1 MDTTYFALL
10 IGIVATTQIHLAKGM
25 QRYGIE
31 GYRRDHVSE
40 ISHRKRRRIIYIV
53 AILLN
58 NIAFLWALLANTFA
72 PTAYYTSMFGFGL
85 VVLMFFSELVLHER
99 ISRLQH
105 FGALVIALGTAF
117 FGFGKGR
124 GAPPPLENLQPED
137 VLLYGGIYFTTVLVI
152 LLISMRLDFKRL
164 VGIFTGLFTG
174 GSAAMDPIFK
184 GIGQGYGDAI
194 KLLPYTQGGWIYF
207 GASFIF
213 GFFAFSFTQ
222 LGFYKRARA
231 STILVFHNASII
243 LLPVIIMQL
252 ALPGYEL
259 TLLQLVGLLTIIG
272 GIALMYTEHTV
283 LMFGRLLDAW
293 RIKRR
298 GYAKKEHS
306 SE

>member
-1 MDTTYFALL
+1 MDTTYFALI

-31 GYRRDHVSE
+31 GFRKRQDPSMTH
-40 ISHRKRRRIIYIV
+40 IKRRRIVYIIG
-53 AILLN
+53 ILLN
-58 NIAFLWALLANTFA
+58 NVAFLWALLANTYA

-85 VVLMFFSELVLHER
+85 VVLMFFSEIVLHEE
-99 ISRLQH
+99 ISKLQH
-105 FGALVIALGTAF
+105 LGAMVIALGTAF

-124 GAPPPLENLQPED
+124 GEPPPLQDLQPEE
-137 VLLYGGIYFTTVLVI
+137 VLLYGGIYFGVVLTI
-152 LLISMRLDFKRL
+152 LLISMKIDAKRL

-184 GIGQGYGDAI
+184 GIGQAYGDAV
-194 KLLPYTQGGWIYF
+194 KLIPYSTGGWVYF
-207 GASFIF
+207 GGSFIF

-243 LLPVIIMQL
+243 LVPVVIMQL
-252 ALPGYEL
+252 ALPGYDL
-259 TLLQLVGLLTIIG
+259 TLLQLTGLLTITA
-272 GIALMYTEHTV
+272 GIVLMYTERTL
-283 LMFGRLLDAW
+283 LMFNKFLDDQRL
-293 RIKRR
+293 KRSF
-298 GYAKKEHS
+298 KKERN